1 MEENKES
8 ILIADEKNISLMDE
22 AMSLPT
28 RLKTEDGRVF
38 AVTSWSSTVEIGE
51 PLTVQVK
58 AVLIKM
64 PEDISKKQIGKSSV
78 AVKIPVFCVDEILFR
93 KIIFDRYESG
103 MFDVFYYSCTLSADY
118 ERKLWKKG
126 KAIDTFVMK
135 YTIVGL
141 NKISI
146 EWMFRTDDIDYDK
159 DRYLREYNS
168 QHRLS
173 CIEAF
178 YAEIKELLDKMVS

>member
-1 MEENKES
+1 LRKKKKE
-8 ILIADEKNISLMDE
+8 
-22 AMSLPT
+22 
-28 RLKTEDGRVF
+28 
-38 AVTSWSSTVEIGE
+38 
-51 PLTVQVK
+51 
-58 AVLIKM
+58 
-64 PEDISKKQIGKSSV
+64 
-78 AVKIPVFCVDEILFR
+78 
-93 KIIFDRYESG
+93 
-103 MFDVFYYSCTLSADY
+103 
-118 ERKLWKKG
+118 
-126 KAIDTFVMK
+126 IDTFVMK

-159 DRYLREYNS
+159 ERSLREYGS